1 VSGRVRAQ
9 CVSGNRAGVMQARD
23 IRTFPASEIR
33 ARADVTGNAIG
44 EAPVKARGLS
54 VTTIPYRSDHGH
66 RFASPMRS
74 FLRLTTDDGAPS
86 VLGIL
91 IGLVAPAI
99 VVLTI
104 IAVAIA
110 RY

>member
-1 VSGRVRAQ
+1 MRDPPMS
-9 CVSGNRAGVMQARD
+9 QA
-23 IRTFPASEIR
+23 TQAAKLES
-33 ARADVTGNAIG
+33 
-44 EAPVKARGLS
+44 KARGLS
-54 VTTIPYRSDHGH
+54 VTTILYRSDHGH

-91 IGLVAPAI
+91 IGIVAPAI